1 LPYIF
6 HFIKKIAK
14 PLAFQLTDK
23 RSAITK
29 EACLAIQIM
38 ATVFKQDCFGEKLAG
53 EEFVTENSL
62 FKLMQVANNIM
73 ADHAHICMLTIID

>member
-1 LPYIF
+1 
-6 HFIKKIAK
+6 
-14 PLAFQLTDK
+14 
-23 RSAITK
+23 
-29 EACLAIQIM
+29 M

-73 ADHAHICMLTIID
+73 ADHAHVCMLTSIE